1 MYAPYIEK
9 TEKKKRNVKIIKKIF
24 SSFGFVYSDF
34 SFSTKVVAK

>member
-9 TEKKKRNVKIIKKIF
+9 TEKKKRNVEIVLKNIQ
-24 SSFGFVYSDF
+24 DF